1 MTNYRQTLTRVHN
14 TQHRKLK
21 TRRKQYLVVIVVVLN
36 FLKCLSKNKIMVG
49 KRYLI
54 WSKKN
59 AILSILAM
67 IKRKLLIAPTI
78 LMWTPTT
85 TTTTSTMRMTMWS
98 CCYPFITMGTG
109 VGSNQKIF
117 ITFYGSTKRS
127 LKT

>member
-1 MTNYRQTLTRVHN
+1 MTNRQTLSRVHK
-14 TQHRKLK
+14 TQLRKLK
-21 TRRKQYLVVIVVVLN
+21 TRRKQYLVVMAVVLN
-36 FLKCLSKNKIMVG
+36 FLKCLFKNKIMVG

-67 IKRKLLIAPTI
+67 TKKKLLIAPTS

-98 CCYPFITMGTG
+98 RCYPFISMGTG

-117 ITFYGSTKRS
+117 VTFCGSTKRS